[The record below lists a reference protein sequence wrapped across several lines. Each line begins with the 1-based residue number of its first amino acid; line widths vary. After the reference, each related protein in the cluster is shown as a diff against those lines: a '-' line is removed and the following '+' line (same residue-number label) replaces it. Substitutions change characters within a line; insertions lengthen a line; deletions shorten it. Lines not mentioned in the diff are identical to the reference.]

1 MGVVEGGEFAGGEKT
16 RSCSLGRW
24 GERES
29 GEVGKKRGKG
39 RLNDSVW
46 EAEWQG
52 DAETLG
58 VHVWV

>member
-1 MGVVEGGEFAGGEKT
+1 
-16 RSCSLGRW
+16 
-24 GERES
+24 
-29 GEVGKKRGKG
+29 VGKKRGKG
-39 RLNDSVW
+39 RLIDSVG